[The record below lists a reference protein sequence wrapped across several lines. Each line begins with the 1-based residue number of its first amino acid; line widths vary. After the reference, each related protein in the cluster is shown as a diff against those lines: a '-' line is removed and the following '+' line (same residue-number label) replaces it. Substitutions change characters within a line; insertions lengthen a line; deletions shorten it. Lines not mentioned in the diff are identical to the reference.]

1 MPKGRLFYP
10 FLTVQSIIIDPPGQ
24 KPLAT
29 ILFLHGLGA
38 NGHDFE
44 PIAKQL
50 MPILPLRWVLPHAQS
65 IPVTIN
71 GGMDLPAWY
80 DLTDLSRPDGVDWDT
95 VAATRTF
102 VRNLVKIENERDPSL
117 PVILGGFSQGGA
129 ISLHC
134 GFDLPVPLKG
144 IIALSS
150 YLMAREG
157 ETGLPAAFDGKN
169 APPVFMG
176 HGAWDDVVPMELA
189 EMSRD
194 ILQNAGVALD
204 WHTYPMPHSV
214 CPQELQDLV
223 FWLMRLFGV
232 EFPKEAQK

>member
-1 MPKGRLFYP
+1 
-10 FLTVQSIIIDPPGQ
+10 VESIIIDPPAQ

-29 ILFLHGLGA
+29 IIFLHGLGA

-44 PIAKQL
+44 PIARQL
-50 MPILPLRWVLPHAQS
+50 MPILPLRWVLPNACS

-80 DLTDLSRPDGVDWDT
+80 DLTDLNRADGVDWDT
-95 VAATRTF
+95 LAGTRQF
-102 VRNLVKIENERDPSL
+102 VRNLLRIENERAPEIPL
-117 PVILGGFSQGGA
+117 ILGGFSQGGA
-129 ISLHC
+129 VSLHC
-134 GFDLPVPLKG
+134 GFDAPVAVKG
-144 IIALSS
+144 VIALSS
-150 YLMAREG
+150 YLMAKAG
-157 ETGLPAAFDGKN
+157 ETGLPAALDAKD

-176 HGAWDDVVPMELA
+176 HGMWDDVVPMELA

-194 ILQNAGVALD
+194 SLQKAGLKLD

-223 FWLMRLFGV
+223 FWLMGLLGV
-232 EFPKEAQK
+232 EIQKPQA